1 MNVGDGLVP
10 PGPPGPGQV
19 GSGLGRG
26 WSDPGYL
33 SSPDRALD
41 TEPRALSQAVIGGR
55 SEPDLTRPGWARGRG
70 CPGHSQPAQYPLSG
84 AASPSGDNG
93 PEQRQAGKKATG
105 PAPSP
110 GGQARRGE
118 WTRPLGETPQGQC
131 SSRCEDL
138 TGEETETGPQGGLSR
153 AQTRARP
160 PGLPASRP
168 DCPSPGPLKWPLPRG
183 PHLRRPGQV
192 LSPGE
197 ETAGRGVCP
206 PPRRPPIQGTQ
217 LLSSTRDLP
226 AQVVPGAGPP
236 PCQAQHVTCGLGEGK
251 ETPVPHPARA
261 S

>member
-84 AASPSGDNG
+84 AASPSGDNV
-93 PEQRQAGKKATG
+93 PEKRQAGKKATG

-160 PGLPASRP
+160 PVQTA
-168 DCPSPGPLKWPLPRG
+168 LPRG
-183 PHLRRPGQV
+183 LSSGLCHVGPTSAGLARCSPLGRKLQAGGSAHPHGAPRSRAPGCSALPGTCRLRWCPGQG
-192 LSPGE
+192 LLR
-197 ETAGRGVCP
+197 A
-206 PPRRPPIQGTQ
+206 RP
-217 LLSSTRDLP
+217 SM
-226 AQVVPGAGPP
+226 
-236 PCQAQHVTCGLGEGK
+236 
-251 ETPVPHPARA
+251 
-261 S
+261 